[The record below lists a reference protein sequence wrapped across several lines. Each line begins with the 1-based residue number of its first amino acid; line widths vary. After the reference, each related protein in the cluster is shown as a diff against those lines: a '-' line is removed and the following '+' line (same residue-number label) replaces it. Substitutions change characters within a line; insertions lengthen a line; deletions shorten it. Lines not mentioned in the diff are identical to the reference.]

1 MERRAKANADKISAT
16 YGKAGDG
23 IAATFKRLA
32 LPFAGGL
39 VGGIAGAGL
48 TGIAERAHEVARG
61 VAQIGDEAK
70 RAGLSARAFQEWRFV
85 AEQNR
90 IGVDSLVDG
99 FKELSLRAD
108 EFIVTGKGSAAE
120 AFQRL
125 GYTGEELARKLK
137 DPSALML
144 EILGRLEQ
152 LDKAAQIRIADELF
166 GGAGGERFVELL
178 AQGEAGIRRTI
189 TEANALG
196 IVMDDELIAK
206 AAEVDRQFNLI
217 ATTVGTA
224 LKSAIVSAAASLA
237 DFIDGFREFQ
247 NQRDRTLQARQTEIM
262 REKAEQAA
270 GLDNLPAGRNGER
283 GRAIINLRLRELD
296 EEENQIIAELERRT
310 EQTWRPKADTW
321 TPPATGTGTSP
332 GRTAGGARTSD
343 DYGRAVQA
351 ITAETAALEAQGQA
365 LASASTTGKTYS
377 DMLEYARQRAELL
390 VAAQREGREITPAL
404 SAEIDRL
411 AGAYATAGTSAEQA
425 AERLRAVEAAGQ
437 RGAQALT
444 SVFTGVLSGAMSA
457 KEAVGQLVLQLAEMA
472 LQQRLIGM
480 LAGAGSGSFLGTLGS
495 FPDRRL
501 R

>member
-1 MERRAKANADKISAT
+1 
-16 YGKAGDG
+16 
-23 IAATFKRLA
+23 
-32 LPFAGGL
+32 
-39 VGGIAGAGL
+39 
-48 TGIAERAHEVARG
+48 
-61 VAQIGDEAK
+61 
-70 RAGLSARAFQEWRFV
+70 
-85 AEQNR
+85 
-90 IGVDSLVDG
+90 
-99 FKELSLRAD
+99 
-108 EFIVTGKGSAAE
+108 
-120 AFQRL
+120 
-125 GYTGEELARKLK
+125 
-137 DPSALML
+137 ML

-321 TPPATGTGTSP
+321 TPPATAP
-332 GRTAGGARTSD
+332 GPAPAGRQAAPARPT
-343 DYGRAVQA
+343 
-351 ITAETAALEAQGQA
+351 TTAARCRRSPPRPPPSKRRGRRSPAPRPRA
-365 LASASTTGKTYS
+365 KPIATCSNMRASAPSFWS
-377 DMLEYARQRAELL
+377 PRSARAERSRLPCRL
-390 VAAQREGREITPAL
+390 RSTGSREHMPRPARAL
-404 SAEIDRL
+404 SRPPSACGPWRQPDS
-411 AGAYATAGTSAEQA
+411 AG
-425 AERLRAVEAAGQ
+425 
-437 RGAQALT
+437 
-444 SVFTGVLSGAMSA
+444 
-457 KEAVGQLVLQLAEMA
+457 
-472 LQQRLIGM
+472 
-480 LAGAGSGSFLGTLGS
+480 
-495 FPDRRL
+495 RRL
-501 R
+501 